1 MDISCEVLVK
11 FLGLEVF
18 FDGGRPDGGPVSHPI
33 LLTSLTHVNGRR
45 ARIPPRRIQ
54 NSALGGLPSSVH
66 ALELTVPHKTVA
78 EPH

>member
-1 MDISCEVLVK
+1 MDISFEV
-11 FLGLEVF
+11 LGLEVV

-33 LLTSLTHVNGRR
+33 LLTSLTHVNGPR